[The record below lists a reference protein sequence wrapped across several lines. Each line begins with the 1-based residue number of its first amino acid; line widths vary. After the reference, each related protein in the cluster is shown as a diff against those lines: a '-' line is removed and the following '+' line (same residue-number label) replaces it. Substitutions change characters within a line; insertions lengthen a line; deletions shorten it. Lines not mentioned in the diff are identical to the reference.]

1 MAGFFHGGRPPAW
14 PRVTRGKVVKFR
26 TLNARFQRDFPGA
39 LTVFL
44 VALPLCLGLAHV
56 CHLPPTSG
64 LIAGIVG
71 GVLVGLLSGSQL
83 SITGPASGLVP
94 VVLFGVA
101 RLGSAEAFFAAVALA
116 GIIQI
121 LLGLAR
127 AGSVS
132 RLFPAAVVRG
142 MMAAIGLI
150 MIYKQIPHLFG
161 YDAESFGQDSFT
173 GMGWFFAPSQVEVAP
188 ALVGLVSLLIMIFWE
203 WKIHPGKSRMPGAIV
218 VSGLGILL
226 HKALQAF
233 DPGLAM
239 SAEHRVQIPAD
250 WYLVHPTPDWSV
262 LSNPQLYWVALT
274 LALVASLEALVA
286 LEVID
291 RLDPQHRVA
300 PPNRELWAQGVG
312 NLVCG
317 ILGGM
322 PVTSVLARG
331 GVNVTSG
338 SRTKAAAIM
347 QGFLLAFALLWLR
360 PQLNELPLSSLAAV
374 LIVVGAFLIQPRIVR
389 ELFQQGAS
397 QFVPFLVTIVA
408 ILAGDL
414 MLGILLGI
422 GTSFAF
428 VLGSLFVSHGFV
440 VEHHGRTIDIKLGPE
455 VTFFHRWALLKV
467 LQKARP
473 GDMVC
478 IDASDTRR
486 LSYDV
491 CEAIEEFRKGA
502 PFRGV
507 RVVVGGLPGVPIH
520 SKEHIHQLD
529 EEYRQLIQNNKEWV
543 AERLQE
549 DPAYFQHLSQGQEPT
564 FLFIGCSD
572 SRVPAES
579 ITKTSAGTLFVH
591 RNIANI
597 VSHSD
602 VNLMSVLQYS
612 VEVLKVPHIIVCGH
626 YGCGGVRAALG
637 NTSLG
642 LIDQWII
649 PIKTTFELNK
659 AELLA
664 ISDSRLR
671 ERRTIELH
679 VTAQVNNL
687 LKTSILQRSLKHF
700 ERPKVHG
707 WVYDLETGLIN
718 ELDVETGPRAV
729 LDPIFQFQ
737 FDTGEGE
744 QH

>member
-1 MAGFFHGGRPPAW
+1 MEANHPWACKCRIMARMRA
-14 PRVTRGKVVKFR
+14 
-26 TLNARFQRDFPGA
+26 LNSRFQRDFPGA
-39 LTVFL
+39 VTVFL

-56 CHLPPTSG
+56 CRLPPTSG
-64 LIAGIVG
+64 LVSGVVGGIV
-71 GVLVGLLSGSQL
+71 VGLLSGSQL

-94 VVLFGVA
+94 VVLFGLSS
-101 RLGSAEAFFAAVALA
+101 LGSGGALFAAVALA
-116 GIIQI
+116 GFLQM

-150 MIYKQIPHLFG
+150 MIYKQVPHLLG
-161 YDAESFGQDSFT
+161 YDVESFGQDDYTSMNWIFSPPP
-173 GMGWFFAPSQVEVAP
+173 WEFVP
-188 ALVGLVSLLIMIFWE
+188 ALLGVISLVVMIFWE
-203 WKIHPGKSRMPGAIV
+203 LKINPHKSRIPGAIV
-218 VSGLGILL
+218 VSGIAIVL
-226 HKALQAF
+226 HKFIEACNPALALR
-233 DPGLAM
+233 P
-239 SAEHRVQIPAD
+239 EHRVQIPPE
-250 WYLVHPTPDWSV
+250 WFMVHPGPDWTA

-312 NLVCG
+312 NLICG
-317 ILGGM
+317 LLGGL
-322 PVTSVLARG
+322 PVTSVVARG
-331 GVNVTSG
+331 SVNVSSG
-338 SRTKAAAIM
+338 ARTKAAAIAH
-347 QGFLLAFALLWLR
+347 GFLLGFTLLLFR

-374 LIVVGAFLIQPRIVR
+374 LIVVGAFLIQPRVLR

-397 QFVPFLVTIVA
+397 QSVPFVVTVA
-408 ILAGDL
+408 GILAGDL
-414 MLGILLGI
+414 IAGIFLGMV
-422 GTSFAF
+422 TSFAF
-428 VLGSLFVSHGFV
+428 VLGSLFGSRGFV
-440 VEHHGRTIDIKLGPE
+440 AERQGKHLEIRLGTE
-455 VTFFHRWALLKV
+455 VTFFHRSSLLKV
-467 LQKARP
+467 LQDVRR
-473 GDMVC
+473 GDQVH
-478 IDASDTRR
+478 IDGSDTRR
-486 LSYDV
+486 VSYDV
-491 CEAIEEFRKGA
+491 LESIQEFRKGA

-507 RVVVGGLPGVPIH
+507 RVVVGGLAGIPSH
-520 SKEHIHQLD
+520 SKEHIQQLD
-529 EEYRQLIQNNKEWV
+529 EEYQLLIQNNKEWV

-549 DPAYFQHLSQGQEPT
+549 DPEYFQHMSLGQTPT

-572 SRVPAES
+572 SRVPAEA
-579 ITKTSAGTLFVH
+579 ITKTDPGKLFVH

-626 YGCGGVRAALG
+626 YGCGGVKAALS

-659 AELLA
+659 TELMA
-664 ISDSRLR
+664 IQDAKLR
-671 ERRTIELH
+671 ERRAIELH
-679 VTAQVNNL
+679 VVAQVNNL
-687 LKTSILQRSLKHF
+687 LKTSILQRSLKHYG
-700 ERPKVHG
+700 RPKVHG

-718 ELDVETGPRAV
+718 DLAVELNPRAD
-729 LDPIFQFQ
+729 LHPIFQFQ
-737 FDTGEGE
+737 FETGEGE
-744 QH
+744 LH